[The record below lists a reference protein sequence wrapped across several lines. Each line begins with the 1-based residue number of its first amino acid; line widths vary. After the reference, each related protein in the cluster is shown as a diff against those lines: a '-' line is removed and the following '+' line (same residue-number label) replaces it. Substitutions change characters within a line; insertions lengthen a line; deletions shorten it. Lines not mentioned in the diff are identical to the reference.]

1 MIACSSAFRGRQ
13 RQAGCQEIG
22 RLRGGL
28 SINQHTPVD
37 ALGNPLCVILTP
49 GQIADIDQT
58 AGLIKGYPVNF
69 VGAYI
74 LCGMLPRGG
83 IQIGSKYVRHPD
95 GQD

>member
-1 MIACSSAFRGRQ
+1 
-13 RQAGCQEIG
+13 
-22 RLRGGL
+22 
-28 SINQHTPVD
+28 
-37 ALGNPLCVILTP
+37 
-49 GQIADIDQT
+49 
-58 AGLIKGYPVNF
+58 VNF